1 MNDNPYGSKTIEEA
15 TDEAIEYIKKRKSGE
30 IKRFSL
36 VNGGNYYA
44 VGRGGTI
51 TGRGAQHIG

>member
-30 IKRFSL
+30 IKS
-36 VNGGNYYA
+36 
-44 VGRGGTI
+44 
-51 TGRGAQHIG
+51 